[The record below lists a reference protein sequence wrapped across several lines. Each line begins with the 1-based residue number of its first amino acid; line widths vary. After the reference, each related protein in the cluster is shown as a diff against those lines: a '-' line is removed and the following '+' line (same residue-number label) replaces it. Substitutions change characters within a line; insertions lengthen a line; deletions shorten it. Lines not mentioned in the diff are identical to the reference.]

1 MIWIKLKIECIKVE
15 CLNWKCARLK
25 ISLIEKR
32 AASTYTSC
40 LQHAKWVEIKAILLI
55 YKRCRGTITNNVIN
69 PWPFCLYVPACQGP
83 ITEPKVK
90 MKSSCKS
97 RKKSKYLRFC
107 CAFKN
112 SNEIL
117 TNFDQK
123 CLFSFLVSLSII
135 ECRKLFHYPKV
146 VFIKHLSKTKIIV
159 LFDERKFKWAFLK
172 GKLFKWKTWR

>member
-1 MIWIKLKIECIKVE
+1 MELSSTDGAKCSVLKRLIMIWIKLKIECIKVE

-97 RKKSKYLRFC
+97 RKKSNIWGFVVH
-107 CAFKN
+107 FKPEWN
-112 SNEIL
+112 P
-117 TNFDQK
+117 
-123 CLFSFLVSLSII
+123 
-135 ECRKLFHYPKV
+135 H
-146 VFIKHLSKTKIIV
+146 
-159 LFDERKFKWAFLK
+159 
-172 GKLFKWKTWR
+172 